1 MEKELTRVNAL
12 NERNRLKA
20 QLESTKKKQEIIKAN
35 IKDWLEFSTKPRTE
49 EEIRERILKDKEN
62 NTETCCVS
70 YICTFSKLSESF
82 IEELTEITKYPNIK
96 TRLYRDKVDWAAI
109 SSRQKLSEMF
119 IEKHKDDVV
128 WPLIFQY
135 QELSIEFKKK
145 HRHRMS
151 LSTRTVFDNKNK
163 DL

>member
-1 MEKELTRVNAL
+1 
-12 NERNRLKA
+12 
-20 QLESTKKKQEIIKAN
+20 
-35 IKDWLEFSTKPRTE
+35 
-49 EEIRERILKDKEN
+49 
-62 NTETCCVS
+62 
-70 YICTFSKLSESF
+70 
-82 IEELTEITKYPNIK
+82 
-96 TRLYRDKVDWAAI
+96 VDVGGF
-109 SSRQKLSEMF
+109 LEMF

-135 QELSIEFKKK
+135 QELSFEFKKK